1 MRLGVLLVEEVR
13 IVGADN
19 LYVILPRQLDEHGI
33 DPPLLLIGLLVAVG
47 FVGLVAL
54 EFDVIIVAEHAF
66 EPLYCFFRS
75 RPVAVQHFLAQLSAQ
90 TCRAGNHALVV
101 HFQQLLVNTRTRIER
116 VVHEPRTG
124 QFAEVVVP
132 QFVLGEQDK
141 VKARLV
147 YLIHY
152 AVRPGILLG
161 GHGVTRAPCAVR
173 LDANDRLEGHKGF
186 GGIMRLSPRLFVLL
200 VDLLAI
206 IYEFLYAVH
215 IAVIGQRDSR
225 HAGAD
230 TLINYIGYLRHAVE
244 RRVVRVNVQMDK
256 RHNYLRFTI
265 YDLPF
270 TIYDWHYKGSKKI
283 AHLQIFR

>member
-33 DPPLLLIGLLVAVG
+33 NPPLLLIGLLVTVG
-47 FVGLVAL
+47 LVGLVAL

-75 RPVAVQHFLAQLSAQ
+75 RPVAVQHFLAQLTAQ
-90 TCRAGNHALVV
+90 TSRAGYHALVV

-124 QFAEVVVP
+124 QFAEVMIA

-173 LDANDRLEGHKGF
+173 LNANDRLEGHKGL
-186 GGIMRLSPRLFVLL
+186 GGIV
-200 VDLLAI
+200 
-206 IYEFLYAVH
+206 
-215 IAVIGQRDSR
+215 
-225 HAGAD
+225 
-230 TLINYIGYLRHAVE
+230 
-244 RRVVRVNVQMDK
+244 
-256 RHNYLRFTI
+256 
-265 YDLPF
+265 
-270 TIYDWHYKGSKKI
+270 
-283 AHLQIFR
+283 

>member
-19 LYVILPRQLDEHGI
+19 LYVILPRQLDKHGI

-47 FVGLVAL
+47 LVGLVAL
-54 EFDVIIVAEHAF
+54 EFDVIIVAEHAL

-75 RPVAVQHFLAQLSAQ
+75 RPVAMQHFLTEFTAE
-90 TCRAGNHALVV
+90 TCRAGDHALMILL
-101 HFQQLLVNTRTRIER
+101 QQFFVNTRTRVER
-116 VVHEPRTG
+116 VVHEPCTG
-124 QFAEVVVP
+124 QFAQVMVP

-147 YLIHY
+147 NLIY
-152 AVRPGILLG
+152 FAVRPCVLLV
-161 GHGVTRAPCAVR
+161 GHRASRTPCAVR
-173 LDANDRLEGHKGF
+173 LDANDRLEGHKGL
-186 GGIMRLSPRLFVLL
+186 GGIVRLSPRLFVLL

-215 IAVIGQRDSR
+215 IAVIGQCHSR
-225 HAGAD
+225 HAGVD

-256 RHNYLRFTI
+256 RHN
-265 YDLPF
+265 DLLF